1 MVLNHVQLQSLN
13 SARIGHG
20 SSRRPG
26 GFVEPRAR
34 GFAWFL
40 GAGHLQGEDPKEDV
54 CAAVDGSLAGYRV

>member
-1 MVLNHVQLQSLN
+1 M
-13 SARIGHG
+13 
-20 SSRRPG
+20 
-26 GFVEPRAR
+26 EPRAR